1 MPNKKKGKKKAKTPP
16 TPAST
21 KPSSS
26 SAAASPSE
34 PIYTNKPLLDNV
46 SPLLF
51 NTHDP
56 LPSSSLPFIGPIAV
70 STSSTTDIDDDGA
83 PITSDNTAAAVVV
96 HGRGLIV
103 TRDVS
108 AGECLFVIPSI
119 LSCHVK
125 EFHGRFVEVL
135 LSRNNDSSNVN
146 DSDDSDGRQFD
157 DDGSIRSYGKE
168 LEKIAENV
176 LVESVQSLQ
185 TGADY
190 SFQQQRTLQSF
201 MSQMSSEHV
210 PHVNQLDVLLAQSSS
225 SVEEN
230 QSIESSTTNTTSL
243 DKETILNIIRR
254 NAFGPDYH
262 SYDTITKY
270 WMDKS
275 NTPDNSTN
283 ATTTTASAT
292 VNEGYNRLLGVYP
305 LAAMI
310 NHSCCPNAVRIF
322 GTIPTMNSIA
332 NQEAADILTTTTTVR
347 GQEVM
352 IVHANTFMK
361 RGTEIIWSY
370 LPPTTPHHA
379 RREMLQSKYGFTCQ
393 CVRCT
398 CEEKAT
404 KENYELFH
412 QLTAAATSSTLSLLS
427 NKSDAVEALYLPEMI
442 QSLENCFTSQH
453 STIISNEASRYI
465 RVGYA
470 SLYMQYFNMAL
481 SSIHHNNDDNYE
493 TTSSSSRTLVTA
505 NNLLQLATQLHF
517 SFVSCNNA
525 STEHIS
531 ILHLCYELA
540 SLLHTRSLSYSNNS
554 NNNNNSSK
562 NTMVQIKFWTEQLK
576 QAHMIRY
583 GALGEN
589 LECVRKVMKHTRVVL
604 RNRNGWYM
612 VEDRF
617 I

>member
-1 MPNKKKGKKKAKTPP
+1 MPNKKKGKKKAKAPP
-16 TPAST
+16 STAST
-21 KPSSS
+21 KPSS

-34 PIYTNKPLLDNV
+34 SIHTNKPLLDNV

-70 STSSTTDIDDDGA
+70 STSSTTDIDDGGA
-83 PITSDNTAAAVVV
+83 PITSDNTAAAVVEVV

-119 LSCHVK
+119 LSCRVEEVHS
-125 EFHGRFVEVL
+125 RFMELL
-135 LSRNNDSSNVN
+135 LSRNNNSSNVN
-146 DSDDSDGRQFD
+146 NDDGSKFD
-157 DDGSIRSYGKE
+157 DDDESSRGYGKE

-201 MSQMSSEHV
+201 VSQMSSEHV
-210 PHVNQLDVLLAQSSS
+210 PQVNQLDVLLAQPSSI
-225 SVEEN
+225 EEN
-230 QSIESSTTNTTSL
+230 QSIESSTTNTNSASL
-243 DKETILNIIRR
+243 CKETILNIIRR

-262 SYDTITKY
+262 SYDTIAKY

-275 NTPDNSTN
+275 NNTDNSTN
-283 ATTTTASAT
+283 ATATTASAT

-310 NHSCCPNAVRIF
+310 NHSCNPNAVRIF

-332 NQEAADILTTTTTVR
+332 NQEAADILTTTTVR

-361 RGTEIIWSY
+361 KGTEITWSY
-370 LPPTTPHHA
+370 LPATTPYHA

-398 CEEKAT
+398 CEEKAM

-412 QLTAAATSSTLSLLS
+412 QLTAAAATSSTSPSLSNNNTIDALSLP
-427 NKSDAVEALYLPEMI
+427 DMI
-442 QSLENCFTSQH
+442 QSLENIFTSQH
-453 STIISNEASRYI
+453 STICNEAMRYI
-465 RVGYA
+465 HIHVRYA
-470 SLYMQYFNMAL
+470 SL
-481 SSIHHNNDDNYE
+481 
-493 TTSSSSRTLVTA
+493 
-505 NNLLQLATQLHF
+505 
-517 SFVSCNNA
+517 
-525 STEHIS
+525 
-531 ILHLCYELA
+531 
-540 SLLHTRSLSYSNNS
+540 
-554 NNNNNSSK
+554 
-562 NTMVQIKFWTEQLK
+562 
-576 QAHMIRY
+576 
-583 GALGEN
+583 
-589 LECVRKVMKHTRVVL
+589 
-604 RNRNGWYM
+604 
-612 VEDRF
+612 
-617 I
+617 

>member
-1 MPNKKKGKKKAKTPP
+1 MPNKKKGKKKAKAPP
-16 TPAST
+16 STAST
-21 KPSSS
+21 KPSS

-34 PIYTNKPLLDNV
+34 SIHTNKPLLDNV

-56 LPSSSLPFIGPIAV
+56 LSSSSLPFIGPIAV

-83 PITSDNTAAAVVV
+83 PITSDNTAAAVVEVV

-119 LSCHVK
+119 LSCHV
-125 EFHGRFVEVL
+125 EEVHSRFMEVL

-146 DSDDSDGRQFD
+146 NSDDGSKFDD
-157 DDGSIRSYGKE
+157 DDGSSRGYGKE

-190 SFQQQRTLQSF
+190 SFQQQQQTLQSF
-201 MSQMSSEHV
+201 MSQMNSEHV
-210 PHVNQLDVLLAQSSS
+210 PHVNQLDVLLAQPSST
-225 SVEEN
+225 EEN
-230 QSIESSTTNTTSL
+230 QSIKSTTTNTTFL
-243 DKETILNIIRR
+243 DSEIILNIIRR

-262 SYDTITKY
+262 SYDTIAKY

-275 NTPDNSTN
+275 NTTNNSTT
-283 ATTTTASAT
+283 ATATTASAT

-310 NHSCCPNAVRIF
+310 NHSCNPNAVRIF
-322 GTIPTMNSIA
+322 GTIPTMNSNT
-332 NQEAADILTTTTTVR
+332 NQEAADTLTTTTVR

-361 RGTEIIWSY
+361 KGTEITWSY
-370 LPPTTPHHA
+370 LPPTTPYHA

-398 CEEKAT
+398 CEEKAM

-412 QLTAAATSSTLSLLS
+412 QLTAAVTSSTVSLLLS
-427 NKSDAVEALYLPEMI
+427 NNINTIEALSLPDMI

-481 SSIHHNNDDNYE
+481 SSIHHNNNNNYE
-493 TTSSSSRTLVTA
+493 TTSSAIVTA

-540 SLLHTRSLSYSNNS
+540 SLLHTRSSSSNNS
-554 NNNNNSSK
+554 NNNNNNSK

-583 GALGEN
+583 GALGED